1 MARHYD
7 EMSHWSR
14 GRVSPEDALKLARR
28 KFLKRERVDMI
39 ELAAELGVGRA
50 TLYRWHGSRDHLI
63 GEVLWSMAQIGLQ
76 RAREEAKGRGVN
88 WVMAVYER
96 FGDFIVETPAI
107 RYFVETEPE
116 AALRVLT
123 TKSADLQG
131 NVVATFADI
140 LVEAQERK
148 GLQLRLDPETLA
160 YVIVRIAESFLWTD
174 LITGEEPQMSKA
186 SEVARVLLS

>member
-7 EMSHWSR
+7 EMSHGSR

-28 KFLKRERVDMI
+28 KFLKRERIDMN

-50 TLYRWHGSRDHLI
+50 TLYRWHGHRDHLI
-63 GEVLWSMAQIGLQ
+63 GEVLWSMAQVGLQ
-76 RAREEAKGRGVN
+76 RSREEAKGRGAN

-107 RYFVETEPE
+107 RHFVETEPE

-123 TKSADLQG
+123 TKSADLQA

-140 LVEAQERK
+140 LEEAQARK
-148 GLQLRLDPETLA
+148 GLKLRLDPQTAA

-174 LITGEEPQMSKA
+174 LITGEEPEMSKA